1 MTEWVRT
8 FYIVRTMTLVTTQNQ
23 NTYWAESGSGPGGRT
38 LEEAH
43 ARVRKDMERIG
54 HKNLN
59 KVKFDIVKTVETE
72 EFVQEV
78 MGHDAPFF
86 MLKG

>member
-8 FYIVRTMTLVTTQNQ
+8 FYSVRTMTRVKSPNQ
-23 NTYWAESGSGPGGRT
+23 DPYWAESGSGPGGRT

-43 ARVRKDMERIG
+43 NRVRKDMERIG
-54 HKNLN
+54 HRDLD
-59 KVKFDIVKTVETE
+59 KVKFNIVRTVETE
-72 EFVQEV
+72 EIVEEIS
-78 MGHDAPFF
+78 GNHASFF

>member
-1 MTEWVRT
+1 MTTHVRT

-23 NTYWAESGSGPGGRT
+23 NTYWAETGSGPGGRT

-43 ARVRKDMERIG
+43 RRVRKDMERIG
-54 HKNLN
+54 IKNLDR
-59 KVKFDIVKTVETE
+59 VKFDIVKSIETE
-72 EFVQEV
+72 EFVEEV
-78 MGHDAPFF
+78 MGNQASFF

>member
-1 MTEWVRT
+1 MSTHVRT

-23 NTYWAESGSGPGGRT
+23 NTYWSESGQGPGGRT

-43 ARVRKDMERIG
+43 QRVRKDMERIG
-54 HKNLN
+54 LRNLN
-59 KVKFDIVKTVETE
+59 KVKFNIVKSIETE
-72 EFVQEV
+72 EIVEEIS
-78 MGHDAPFF
+78 GTEAPFF